1 MKPTYSATL
10 TVEQAQEMVRRE
22 LSTPKRL
29 GYLLLLMMTLT
40 AACLIGT
47 LWITEPAPLPLR
59 THVAFGL
66 LTFINLA
73 WSVLFGWIV
82 TRRKVLFA
90 QHRVIAGWMALA
102 FCALFLIVGLVV
114 AAIRMNTTALAF
126 VGVVGMCQ
134 LLLAI
139 VVLKRARHRRRE
151 LLARRDELTATLL
164 QT

>member
-1 MKPTYSATL
+1 MKPTYSV
-10 TVEQAQEMVRRE
+10 TVTVKQAQEMVRRE

-29 GYLLLLMMTLT
+29 GYLLLLMLTLT

-59 THVAFGL
+59 THIAFGL

-82 TRRKVLFA
+82 IRRKVLYA
-90 QHRVIAGWMALA
+90 QHKVIAGWMALA

-114 AAIRMNTTALAF
+114 AAVRMNTTAFAF

-134 LLLAI
+134 ILLAALI
-139 VVLKRARHRRRE
+139 LKRARYRRRE
-151 LLARRDELTATLL
+151 LLARRDELTAMLH
-164 QT
+164 QP

>member
-29 GYLLLLMMTLT
+29 GYLLLLMLTLT
-40 AACLIGT
+40 AACLIST

-59 THVAFGL
+59 TKVAFGL

-73 WSVLFGWIV
+73 WSGLCGWIV
-82 TRRKVLFA
+82 TRRKILFA
-90 QHRVIAGWMALA
+90 QHRVMAGWMALV
-102 FCALFLIVGLVV
+102 FCALFSIIGLVV
-114 AAIRMNTTALAF
+114 AAIRMNTTALA
-126 VGVVGMCQ
+126 VVGAVGTCQ

-139 VVLKRARHRRRE
+139 LVLKRARYRRRQ
-151 LLARRDELTATLL
+151 LLARRDELNAMLRRR
-164 QT
+164 

>member
-1 MKPTYSATL
+1 MKLTYSATL

-29 GYLLLLMMTLT
+29 GYLLLLMMTLV
-40 AACLIGT
+40 AACLIST

-90 QHRVIAGWMALA
+90 QHRVIAGWIALA

-139 VVLKRARHRRRE
+139 VVLKRAHLRRRE

>member
-1 MKPTYSATL
+1 MVPTYSKTL

-22 LSTPKRL
+22 LSAPKRL
-29 GYLLLLMMTLT
+29 GYLLLLMMTLV
-40 AACLIGT
+40 AACLIST

>member
-1 MKPTYSATL
+1 MKPAYSKTL

>member
-1 MKPTYSATL
+1 MEPLYCATL

-29 GYLLLLMMTLT
+29 GYLLLLMMTVT

-66 LTFINLA
+66 LTAINLA
-73 WSVLFGWIV
+73 WSALFAWIV
-82 TRRKVLFA
+82 TRRKVLYA
-90 QHRVIAGWMALA
+90 MHRVIAGWMALG
-102 FCALFLIVGLVV
+102 FCALFLIAGLVL
-114 AAIRMNTTALAF
+114 AGLRMNTTAFAF

-134 LLLAI
+134 LMLAI
-139 VVLKRARHRRRE
+139 VSLKRARHRRRE
-151 LLARRDELTATLL
+151 LLARRDELTAKLL
-164 QT
+164 QS

>member
-1 MKPTYSATL
+1 M
-10 TVEQAQEMVRRE
+10 
-22 LSTPKRL
+22 
-29 GYLLLLMMTLT
+29 
-40 AACLIGT
+40 
-47 LWITEPAPLPLR
+47 
-59 THVAFGL
+59 
-66 LTFINLA
+66 
-73 WSVLFGWIV
+73 
-82 TRRKVLFA
+82 
-90 QHRVIAGWMALA
+90 HRVIAGWMALT
-102 FCALFLIVGLVV
+102 FCALFLISGLVV

>member
-22 LSTPKRL
+22 LSTAKRL

-47 LWITEPAPLPLR
+47 LWITEQAPFPLR

-151 LLARRDELTATLL
+151 LLARRDELTAMLL